1 MRQETRVTTHILTEQ
16 EALAQFRTLVATYP
30 SHYAFAKDY
39 QVDPGY
45 LSRMLTG
52 FHRLTPRAL
61 KMIGCTRVI
70 VRHTQETTNGH
81 APESLAQPPDSP
93 TRRRE

>member
-1 MRQETRVTTHILTEQ
+1 MTQETIVTTLTEQ
-16 EALAQFRTLVATYP
+16 EALEQFRALVATYP

-52 FHRLTPRAL
+52 VHRLTPKAL
-61 KMIGCTRVI
+61 ALIDCTRAI
-70 VRHTQETTNGH
+70 VRHTQESTNGH
-81 APESLAQPPDSP
+81 APESLARPPDSAP
-93 TRRRE
+93 RRSE